1 MMAAR
6 NTKPPKA
13 PRAMMAPRLSLAP
26 KASRRSPSTDRGMFT
41 LGTSP
46 CWMLE
51 LPAISLSCGWP
62 ATMMWGGVELLEVR
76 LGIVG
81 LIVLVASLDM
91 SVTARMVV
99 GDGLGGRVRVREVVG
114 LDDVLETEGAAV
126 VETKSSTV
134 D

>member
-1 MMAAR
+1 
-6 NTKPPKA
+6 
-13 PRAMMAPRLSLAP
+13 
-26 KASRRSPSTDRGMFT
+26 
-41 LGTSP
+41 
-46 CWMLE
+46 
-51 LPAISLSCGWP
+51 
-62 ATMMWGGVELLEVR
+62 MMWGGVEPLEVR
-76 LGIVG
+76 LGLVG